1 MSVGHIGVY
10 ISTGHITQGSQIKKM
25 LKTMVLFKPY

>member
-1 MSVGHIGVY
+1 MSDGHIRAY

-25 LKTMVLFKPY
+25 LKTVLFKLY